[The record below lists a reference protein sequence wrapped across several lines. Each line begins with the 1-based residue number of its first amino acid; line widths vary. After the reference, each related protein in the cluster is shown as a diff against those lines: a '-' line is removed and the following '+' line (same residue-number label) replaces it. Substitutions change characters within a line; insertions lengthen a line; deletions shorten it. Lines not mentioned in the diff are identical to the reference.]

1 MSLFICANNEMKP
14 SWFAS
19 GRVLSSLYQI
29 MVGGLSVLCLN
40 KEEPLATEYAISI
53 LVKNKIIS
61 HKNILN
67 ISEPKIDL

>member
-1 MSLFICANNEMKP
+1 MKP

-29 MVGGLSVLCLN
+29 MVWGLSVLCLN
-40 KEEPLATEYAISI
+40 EEEPLATEYAISI

-67 ISEPKIDL
+67 ISEPKIDLWGDQRNI